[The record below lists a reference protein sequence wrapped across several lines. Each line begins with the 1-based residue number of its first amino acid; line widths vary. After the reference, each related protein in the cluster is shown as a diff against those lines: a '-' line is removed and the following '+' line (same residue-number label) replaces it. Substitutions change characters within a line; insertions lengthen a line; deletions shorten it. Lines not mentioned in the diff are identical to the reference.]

1 MFTRT
6 SVRTCFEPI
15 TEFVFPPSPSRHLLT
30 GSGDLEITVQFL
42 IQVDKLVQIIES
54 PVFTCIP
61 PLKLSLTLDLRL
73 QLLEPE
79 KYPYLFK
86 CLYGLLMLLPQS
98 SAFATLRNRLNS
110 ISPIGYLHLFPRPY
124 FPRFSNPPNV
134 SAPEST
140 SSRPDRRPS
149 RPKSE
154 EIKWT
159 DLLEKFRSVQLRHEK
174 ARTRQLLLPR
184 SPHIDTAPSTPA
196 LGATKRNVSVVR
208 EAAQT
213 APTHKKGSRSIQT
226 ITQGIMNVGRGGG
239 GGGDGKKALAAQGK
253 RG

>member
-1 MFTRT
+1 
-6 SVRTCFEPI
+6 
-15 TEFVFPPSPSRHLLT
+15 
-30 GSGDLEITVQFL
+30 
-42 IQVDKLVQIIES
+42 
-54 PVFTCIP
+54 
-61 PLKLSLTLDLRL
+61 
-73 QLLEPE
+73 
-79 KYPYLFK
+79 
-86 CLYGLLMLLPQS
+86 MLLPQS

-124 FPRFSNPPNV
+124 FLRFSHPPNV

-196 LGATKRNVSVVR
+196 MGAVKRNVSVVR
-208 EAAQT
+208 EVTQTT

-239 GGGDGKKALAAQGK
+239 GGDAKRALAAQGK